1 MVLRSDSR
9 CLEQLYAQY
18 NRRHFVHPDPLEFLY
33 DYPELRDREVVGLI
47 ASCLAYGR
55 VRQILKSLGQVLA
68 LLGDRPADFILG
80 VSKSELQA
88 LFSGFKHRFTTG
100 GHLAALLHGA
110 SLVIKDFGSL
120 ENCLVDSYLHHDESI
135 IPALSAFVRK
145 IRQAGGLDN
154 TFLLPDPEKGSACKR
169 LFLYLRWMVRSDEVD
184 PGGWSGIPASALL
197 VPLDTHMYYI
207 CSNMGFTS
215 RKQPDLKTAIEITER
230 FQAINA
236 CDPVKYDFVLTRF
249 GIREELD
256 RNSLTYLLPSRPL
269 L

>member
-1 MVLRSDSR
+1 M
-9 CLEQLYAQY
+9 
-18 NRRHFVHPDPLEFLY
+18 
-33 DYPELRDREVVGLI
+33 I

-55 VRQILKSLGQVLA
+55 VRQILKSVGQVLA
-68 LLGDRPADFILG
+68 LLGDSPVDFIRAA
-80 VSKSELQA
+80 SKSELLA

-100 GHLAALLHGA
+100 EHLAALLHGA
-110 SLVIKDFGSL
+110 SLVIGDFGSI
-120 ENCLVDSYLHHDESI
+120 ENCFVDSYMHHDERI

-145 IRQAGGLDN
+145 VRQAGRLQSP
-154 TFLLPDPEKGSACKR
+154 FLLPDPEKGSACKR

-197 VPLDTHMYYI
+197 VPLDTHMYHI
-207 CSNMGFTS
+207 CRNMGFTS
-215 RKQPDLKTAIEITER
+215 RKQPNLKTAIEITEH

-236 CDPVKYDFVLTRF
+236 NDPVKYDFVLTRF

-256 RNSLTYLLPSRPL
+256 RNSLTYLLPSRAL